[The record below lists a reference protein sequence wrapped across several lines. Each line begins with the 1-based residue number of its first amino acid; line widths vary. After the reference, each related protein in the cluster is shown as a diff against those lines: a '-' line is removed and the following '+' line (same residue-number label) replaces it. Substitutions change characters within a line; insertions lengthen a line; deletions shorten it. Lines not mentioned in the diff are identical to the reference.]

1 MNKLNR
7 SEIKNLII
15 SSMNPETD
23 AIDVSAKIEEAGVSF
38 DFKESFSDKVLDRLF
53 TAGVVVTREIDF
65 VRSLN
70 LAFYR
75 IALTGVAA
83 IVVLLIS
90 IFLMEGSLSFN
101 SFLGL
106 SNSYDESIVCLLT
119 GN

>member
-1 MNKLNR
+1 MTAMNS
-7 SEIKNLII
+7 SEIKKLLI
-15 SSMNPETD
+15 SSLNTD
-23 AIDVSAKIEEAGVSF
+23 GDTAEVSARLEREGISY
-38 DFKESFSDKVLDRLF
+38 DFSEDFTDKVLNKIYE
-53 TAGVVVTREIDF
+53 TKVKVSREVDF
-65 VRSLN
+65 VKSLN
-70 LAFYR
+70 IAFYR

-106 SNSYDESIVCLLT
+106 SDSYDETIVSLLT

>member
-1 MNKLNR
+1 MKPAQ
-7 SEIKNLII
+7 IKELII
-15 SSMNPETD
+15 NSLLADTNAEDTMR
-23 AIDVSAKIEEAGVSF
+23 KLEEAGVNY
-38 DFKESFSDKVLDRLF
+38 SFSEGFRDKVLDRIF
-53 TAGVVVTREIDF
+53 SATVTVNREIEF

-70 LAFYR
+70 SIFYR

-83 IVVLLIS
+83 IAILLIS

>member
-1 MNKLNR
+1 MNT
-7 SEIKNLII
+7 SEIKKLLI
-15 SSMNPETD
+15 SSMNTD
-23 AIDVSAKIEEAGVSF
+23 ADPAEASGKLEETGISY
-38 DFKESFSDKVLDRLF
+38 DFSEGFKDKVLDKVFSTGLK
-53 TAGVVVTREIDF
+53 VSREVDF

-70 LAFYR
+70 FVFYR

-90 IFLMEGSLSFN
+90 IFLMQGSLSFN

-106 SNSYDESIVCLLT
+106 SDSYDESIVCLLT